1 MTYTQLLNRALT
13 LLDEQ
18 GPEAA
23 YQLMKQEGFQAEY
36 ANQAQIYNFA
46 YCFAALSGRIDEALG
61 LMKEA
66 LYQKGF
72 WYDYDYLMEDEDLE
86 ELRRDPSFETMAK
99 LCRERQQA
107 AQAAAKPVLVSD
119 GTAAG
124 KPSLLILHGDQQNA
138 QMTAPYWQSAKD
150 LGYYGLAFAQS
161 SQIQVSDGYL
171 WDDEEQ
177 AVREIQQHWAALAQ
191 QGVEME
197 GSILCGFS
205 SGGRAAFYAAV
216 TGAVQPKGLIL
227 VAPWLPELE
236 EWTEDLSKLK
246 AAGTRVYIC
255 CGDLDEDCF
264 EGSEALFE
272 ILDDNGIEVEFKLC
286 PELEHDYP
294 EHFDIL
300 LQEAISFVEQ

>member
-1 MTYTQLLNRALT
+1 MTYTQLLNRAIA

-23 YQLMKQEGFQAEY
+23 YQLMKTEGFEIEY

-46 YCFAALSGRIDEALG
+46 YCFAALSGHIDEALG

-99 LCRERQQA
+99 LCQERQQA
-107 AQAAAKPVLVSD
+107 AQAAAKPQLVQENVQP
-119 GTAAG
+119 A
-124 KPSLLILHGDQQNA
+124 KPFLLILHGDQQNP
-138 QMTAPYWQSAKD
+138 QMTAPYWQSAKELD
-150 LGYYGLAFAQS
+150 YGLAFAQS

-171 WDDEEQ
+171 WDDEQQ
-177 AVREIQQHWAALAQ
+177 AAEEIQQHWETLTQ
-191 QGVEME
+191 QGTDVDN
-197 GSILCGFS
+197 SILCGFS

-246 AAGTRVYIC
+246 AAGTKVYIC
-255 CGDLDEDCF
+255 CGDMDEDCF
-264 EGSEALFE
+264 EGSESLFE
-272 ILDDNGIEVEFKLC
+272 ILDDNGIDVQFKLC

-294 EHFDIL
+294 EDFDRI
-300 LQEAISFVEQ
+300 LQEAVRFVNE